1 MSNDV
6 AEIWKVNKDVLAGA
20 TQTWDSYL
28 LGNDEHG
35 TWLYTPT
42 GTPIR
47 NAQGQQVDTLQA
59 QAQLYPP
66 DKPWV
71 ASWFQDG
78 SFIATVATPPETDNC
93 SIRYTDL
100 GMRHCANGADD
111 GGQDETQEYDQALAT
126 GRVSSKRDGTL
137 RAVFTDLKQ
146 QITEHVEPF
155 GEIGPKWFVR
165 ITRNEL
171 HFVPYNAE
179 WPARFA
185 TARDEIL
192 PNLPSGSRVEHFGS
206 TSVPG
211 LAAKDCIDIAVAVP
225 HLDQVQDVFRRW
237 SHWATRPGP
246 PRSTIPAT
254 SSSAASPT
262 AAAAITCTCTRT
274 AIQTSSASWPS
285 ATSSEAIHKHA
296 IATKPSNNP
305 SPQPTPSTGPATP
318 PAKTTSP
325 RSFSNKHSPRR
336 KPRPQPIQQQAEHP
350 QLRRTASCRPQLVR
364 RHCLA
369 R

>member
-20 TQTWDSYL
+20 TQTWDAYL

-66 DKPWV
+66 EKPWV
-71 ASWFQDG
+71 ASWLQDG
-78 SFIATVATPPETDNC
+78 SFIATVTTPPEKDNC

-126 GRVSSKRDGTL
+126 GRVSSRRDGTL
-137 RAVFTDLKQ
+137 RAVFTDLKR

-171 HFVPYNAE
+171 HFVAYNAE

-185 TARDEIL
+185 TARDAIL
-192 PNLPSGSRVEHFGS
+192 PHLPPGSRVEHFGS

-225 HLDQVQDVFRRW
+225 HLDQVQDVIPALESLGYEARPAAFNDPGHIFFRRLTDDRR
-237 SHWATRPGP
+237 SHHLHLYQDGHPNLVGVLAFRDLL
-246 PRSTIPAT
+246 RSDPQARDRYQAVKQSLAAANPFDRTGYAAGKDDVAQQLLQQAFAKKEAEAAADP
-254 SSSAASPT
+254 AAS
-262 AAAAITCTCTRT
+262 
-274 AIQTSSASWPS
+274 
-285 ATSSEAIHKHA
+285 
-296 IATKPSNNP
+296 
-305 SPQPTPSTGPATP
+305 
-318 PAKTTSP
+318 
-325 RSFSNKHSPRR
+325 
-336 KPRPQPIQQQAEHP
+336 
-350 QLRRTASCRPQLVR
+350 
-364 RHCLA
+364 
-369 R
+369 